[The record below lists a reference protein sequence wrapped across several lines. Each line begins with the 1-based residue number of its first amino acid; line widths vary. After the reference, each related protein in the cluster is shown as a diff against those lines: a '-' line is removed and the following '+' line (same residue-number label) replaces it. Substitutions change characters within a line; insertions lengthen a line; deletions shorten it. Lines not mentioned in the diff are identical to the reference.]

1 MKRKMIF
8 QLKQKYQSEN
18 RESFLKN
25 GAQLTDTRIEIRKLP
40 KIQLVKRRL
49 DITNKRVAE
58 KINMKTKQ
66 TLFGMCISCS
76 HQ

>member
-49 DITNKRVAE
+49 DITNK
-58 KINMKTKQ
+58 K
-66 TLFGMCISCS
+66 
-76 HQ
+76 